1 MSLEDGDFDMPQPL
15 SRVAPNALVSIGN
28 VGSAYPSPLA
38 ERPELAL
45 LAIQV
50 IASWSNVEAFMMRL
64 FVNLMGGSTDLA
76 ATVYLSLE
84 IQSAKSAAINAA
96 AAVKLSEQEKAL
108 LRAILALVK
117 SHQKSRDKIAHWIW
131 GTAPQLPDALLLA
144 NPKDLIEIPPDTDR
158 IFVYRKK
165 DFLDCIAANE
175 RLAGYSMN
183 LTFML
188 SAYADSQMYKEL
200 CDELFAIPEI
210 QERANRPVEP
220 D

>member
-1 MSLEDGDFDMPQPL
+1 MPQPL
-15 SRVAPNALVSIGN
+15 SRVAPSALVSMGNIGPTY
-28 VGSAYPSPLA
+28 SDPLV
-38 ERPELAL
+38 ERPELAI
-45 LAIQV
+45 LAVQV

-64 FVNLMGGSTDLA
+64 FVSLMGGSTELA

-96 AAVKLSEQEKAL
+96 ADAKLSEPERAL

-131 GTAPQLPDALLLA
+131 GFTQELPDALLLA
-144 NPKDLIEIPPDTDR
+144 NPKDLIDIPPDKDR

-175 RLAGYSMN
+175 RLAGYSMS
-183 LTFML
+183 LAFMF
-188 SAYADSQMYKEL
+188 SAYPDSEMYKEL
-200 CDELFAIPEI
+200 CDELFAVAEI
-210 QERANRPVEP
+210 QERVSRPAER